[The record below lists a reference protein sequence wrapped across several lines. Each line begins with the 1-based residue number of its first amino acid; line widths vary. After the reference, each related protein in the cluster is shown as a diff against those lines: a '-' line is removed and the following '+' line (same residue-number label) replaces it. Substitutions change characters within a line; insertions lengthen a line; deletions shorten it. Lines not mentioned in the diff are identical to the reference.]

1 MTVVLGD
8 SLVDNALEEEG
19 LECCG
24 CGGGCNEGEE
34 NGELARV
41 GAPKADYPAQG
52 VCTQFVVGDGG
63 VLLEA
68 SKWAS
73 GAAASGAM
81 HCHVG
86 VLRCVALRNGCAGL
100 QVLSL

>member
-41 GAPKADYPAQG
+41 GAPKADYPASFG
-52 VCTQFVVGDGG
+52 V
-63 VLLEA
+63 
-68 SKWAS
+68 W
-73 GAAASGAM
+73 
-81 HCHVG
+81 
-86 VLRCVALRNGCAGL
+86 RCVMVVQACKY
-100 QVLSL
+100 